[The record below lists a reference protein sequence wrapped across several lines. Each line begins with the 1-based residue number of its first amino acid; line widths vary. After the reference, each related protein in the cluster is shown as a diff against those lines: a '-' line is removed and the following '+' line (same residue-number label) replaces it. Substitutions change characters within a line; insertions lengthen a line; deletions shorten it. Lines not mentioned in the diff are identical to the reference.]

1 MSSIIY
7 RDLELDSIRPL
18 KVHHNYIKVDLH
30 TYSLHK
36 IKFNHKLVFF
46 FFFLSVPFPV
56 CYLCAEI
63 TRTLVQKLKTRVVKK
78 NCNPV
83 WNEELTLS
91 ISDLNVPINL
101 TVFDKDT
108 FTVDDKMGEAGID
121 LQPYIASLKMGLQN
135 LPKGCVVSRV
145 QPSQNNC
152 LADESCIVWD
162 DGKLHQDM
170 ILRLR
175 NVESGEVTIQI
186 EWIDVPGCRGLKT
199 EGTG

>member
-1 MSSIIY
+1 MFAWNLWSMLDCWCVVIIFWENRDRAIGVSVFACYEALSSIIY

-36 IKFNHKLVFF
+36 IKVNHKLVFF

-101 TVFDKDT
+101 VSNSPPYASLFMTCYAVNHS
-108 FTVDDKMGEAGID
+108 AID
-121 LQPYIASLKMGLQN
+121 LFGAIITY
-135 LPKGCVVSRV
+135 R
-145 QPSQNNC
+145 
-152 LADESCIVWD
+152 
-162 DGKLHQDM
+162 
-170 ILRLR
+170 
-175 NVESGEVTIQI
+175 
-186 EWIDVPGCRGLKT
+186 
-199 EGTG
+199 